1 MFEHLVE
8 EGNFAEPEAKEV
20 SLALTSALAYIHSR
34 GIIHRD
40 VNIDFLFMFLSAY
53 FFGTALTPYL
63 SQIKPENVLYRTPPR
78 KGGAPGPA
86 GDCVLSD
93 FGLAVDLGQNERLST
108 LCGSPGYSAP
118 E

>member
-1 MFEHLVE
+1 M
-8 EGNFAEPEAKEV
+8 G
-20 SLALTSALAYIHSR
+20 YIHSR

-40 VNIDFLFMFLSAY
+40 L
-53 FFGTALTPYL
+53 
-63 SQIKPENVLYRTPPR
+63 KPENVLYRTPPR

-93 FGLAVDLGQNERLST
+93 FGLAVDMPQDGAKLT
-108 LCGSPGYSAP
+108 TICGSPGYSAP